1 MFVKIVAVVAV
12 ICGIYTQSGT
22 VVDVNRPDD
31 IVLVETEDGNLCEFY
46 GTEDWMEGDR
56 IELTMHDNGTAMP
69 EDDVIIRT
77 IYKG

>member
-1 MFVKIVAVVAV
+1 MFIKIMAIAVI

-22 VVDVNRPDD
+22 VIEVNRPDD
-31 IVLVETEDGNLCEFY
+31 IVLVETTDGNLWEFE
-46 GTEDWMEGDR
+46 GAEDWMEGDR
-56 IELTMHDNGTAMP
+56 IELTMHDNGTDMP

>member
-1 MFVKIVAVVAV
+1 MFIKIVAVVVA

-22 VVDVNRPDD
+22 VVEVNHTDD
-31 IVLVETEDGNLCEFY
+31 SVLVETVDGNLWEFE
-46 GTEDWMEGDR
+46 GAEDWMEGDR